1 MAAPRTLPTTGEA
14 GEQKKR
20 GGGLGRGE
28 LAPKG
33 RTGKEEERKRQKEKD
48 EVTSGDKSKIT
59 HENLVGHP
67 GQAGL

>member
-1 MAAPRTLPTTGEA
+1 MAAPRTLATTGEA
-14 GEQKKR
+14 GEQKKE
-20 GGGLGRGE
+20 GGGPGGV